1 MRVKGFTLFHDLVTE
16 ALLNLFRI
24 FQKIRI
30 NIIVIYYLNHYDQ
43 QKEEKCLDH
52 VFLSL
57 FSEASWKLEVGKI
70 YILNVTQKTMSFQ
83 ES

>member
-30 NIIVIYYLNHYDQ
+30 NIIVIYYLNHYGST
-43 QKEEKCLDH
+43 KRNEEKCLDH

-57 FSEASWKLEVGKI
+57 FSEASWNLEVGNI
-70 YILNVTQKTMSFQ
+70 YIY
-83 ES
+83 